1 MTARRVMI
9 SGTAVLLVVLA
20 ATSPQVLFGSDDGPA
35 QKLIQKN
42 LCRVPSF
49 LRKPESRFNLKA
61 PDLMWSM
68 ARIASQSSHDGL
80 KRRLRRHHAGL
91 A

>member
-35 QKLIQKN
+35 QKLIQKTCAECHRFEGS
-42 LCRVPSF
+42 L
-49 LRKPESRFNLKA
+49 SRG
-61 PDLMWSM
+61 S
-68 ARIASQSSHDGL
+68 I
-80 KRRLRRHHAGL
+80 
-91 A
+91 